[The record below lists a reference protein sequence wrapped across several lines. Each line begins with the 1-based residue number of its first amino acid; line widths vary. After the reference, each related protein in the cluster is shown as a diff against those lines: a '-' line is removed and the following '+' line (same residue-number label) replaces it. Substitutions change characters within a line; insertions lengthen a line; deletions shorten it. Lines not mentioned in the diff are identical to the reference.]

1 MGFYRLSLGGLTG
14 RPHCPQ
20 HVSSFLYHAFQNL
33 LPLAGTSFPLGSPLP
48 LMSHSHFN
56 GFQIATRMS
65 PTCESWRSNL
75 PSLSLGDSTCAGPRC
90 RTPFSVRAVFP
101 LQRILLTIDAYDH
114 AACRQARCMRL
125 CREIPPQASN
135 YISII
140 CRCCDLLTVPH
151 TICAMI
157 QRLHGPHLRLEFG
170 TELIEGRTTPRLLHF
185 CILLCLTSKGPDI
198 CPHHAAAGEAA
209 YHPLPARAA
218 NTRVSNSIPTER
230 YMPYQ
235 ILCGKGAHPMWSTRR
250 AENILFVHHCIQVLY
265 LCSCRPVM
273 CYLRTLL
280 NLVAAVRVDLP
291 ILRTAYQPI
300 NLPMPLLTQPS
311 PDDHVPETSTHVH
324 GSSALVLCQAYTIE
338 TFSIRPRPC
347 GS

>member
-1 MGFYRLSLGGLTG
+1 MPDGGGGRPTTNAPQCQAPESGSVGFYILSFGGLTG
-14 RPHCPQ
+14 RTHCPQ
-20 HVSSFLYHAFQNL
+20 HVSSFLYHAFQKP

-48 LMSHSHFN
+48 LMSHSYIN

-114 AACRQARCMRL
+114 AACRQVRCMRL

-140 CRCCDLLTVPH
+140 CRCCDLLIVPH

-185 CILLCLTSKGPDI
+185 CILLCLTSKAQTFARI
-198 CPHHAAAGEAA
+198 M
-209 YHPLPARAA
+209 LQPARPPI
-218 NTRVSNSIPTER
+218 TRCLHVQRIR
-230 YMPYQ
+230 VCQ
-235 ILCGKGAHPMWSTRR
+235 I
-250 AENILFVHHCIQVLY
+250 
-265 LCSCRPVM
+265 
-273 CYLRTLL
+273 
-280 NLVAAVRVDLP
+280 
-291 ILRTAYQPI
+291 AYQPRGTCRI
-300 NLPMPLLTQPS
+300 RSYAARGPIQCGRPGAQKIYCLCITVYKS
-311 PDDHVPETSTHVH
+311 YTFAVADRSCATSEH
-324 GSSALVLCQAYTIE
+324 S
-338 TFSIRPRPC
+338 
-347 GS
+347 